1 MENKEERYKE
11 NKKKKGTMKN
21 LENWKMM
28 KKTMEN
34 VGDGILRYFIKIN
47 RRIECLWYLRW
58 KRSF

>member
-21 LENWKMM
+21 LKNWKMM
-28 KKTMEN
+28 KKTVEN

-47 RRIECLWYLRW
+47 LRIECLWYLRW

>member
-21 LENWKMM
+21 LKNWKMM

-34 VGDGILRYFIKIN
+34 VGDGMLRYFIKIN
-47 RRIECLWYLRW
+47 QRIECLWYLRW